1 MHAPLARVQLHSG
14 EPIETQRVYTREVFR
29 RSRTTSVRNAVG
41 LRFLGNQWASPEQL
55 DQQHRALTPNYC
67 DPLSAE
73 PSIIRLLFQND
84 IGQPTR
90 RQTPLA
96 CSASCAWALPRNPQI
111 TAWLH
116 LAAKPARPR
125 LDEFLS
131 GRCPDRIRC
140 LRRLLSCR
148 SGLAERS
155 GRSGAYCWDAG
166 W

>member
-1 MHAPLARVQLHSG
+1 M
-14 EPIETQRVYTREVFR
+14 
-29 RSRTTSVRNAVG
+29 RSAYD
-41 LRFLGNQWASPEQL
+41 FLGNQCASPEQL

-73 PSIIRLLFQND
+73 PSIIRLLFKND
-84 IGQPTR
+84 TGQPTR

-116 LAAKPARPR
+116 LAAKPARAR

-140 LRRLLSCR
+140 LRRLVWAGRKIRSVWRLLLGRWLASSARFLAARLSMHSDGNEAWR
-148 SGLAERS
+148 RLALACF
-155 GRSGAYCWDAG
+155 AYQP
-166 W
+166 

>member
-1 MHAPLARVQLHSG
+1 GLAMCASSAGEILAATARTVGAVNFEVTFELAFLNDFDPPVWPKQVNRQAPLGS
-14 EPIETQRVYTREVFR
+14 
-29 RSRTTSVRNAVG
+29 
-41 LRFLGNQWASPEQL
+41 SP
-55 DQQHRALTPNYC
+55 
-67 DPLSAE
+67 
-73 PSIIRLLFQND
+73 
-84 IGQPTR
+84 
-90 RQTPLA
+90 
-96 CSASCAWALPRNPQI
+96 SCAWALPRSPQI

-166 W
+166 WRHQPDSWRRACRCTAVEAS